1 MPSIK
6 EVARAAGVS
15 VTTVSFVLNNKGNIS
30 DETRQ
35 RVLNVIADLDYTP
48 SAHARNLRD
57 NQARVVGYA
66 WDKNRDRFNPVL
78 DNFLYE
84 MLRLCEQAGRNLLL
98 FSNDAEIGLEPY
110 RSLIDSRRVDGFIL
124 SHTRQNDPRFEYL
137 YNAHIPFA
145 AFGRSNSP
153 IDELVAWVDVDGSA
167 GTAATT
173 QHLMEQGHERIAFIG
188 WPVGSVSGDRRHAGY
203 VTTTQQA
210 GLPQPET
217 YVVRATNDS
226 ASGYQAAQTLLSLPT
241 PPTAI
246 VCVSDVIALGVLRYM
261 MESGCRV
268 AVTGFDDTPIAEF
281 SYPALTSVRQPIAQV
296 AELLV
301 EMLFLQLDDR
311 DFIAP
316 HHLLKPELVVRA
328 SSLG

>member
-66 WDKNRDRFNPVL
+66 WDKTRDRFNPVL

-84 MLRLCEQAGRNLLL
+84 MLRLCEQSGRNLLL
-98 FSNDAEIGLEPY
+98 FSNDAEIGLDPY
-110 RSLIDSRRVDGFIL
+110 RTLIDSRRVDGFIL

-137 YNAHIPFA
+137 YNANIPFA

-167 GTAATT
+167 GTAAATH
-173 QHLMEQGHERIAFIG
+173 HLIQQGHEKIGFIG
-188 WPVGSVSGDRRHAGY
+188 WPIGSVSGDRRYFGY
-203 VTTTQQA
+203 MQTAERA
-210 GLPQPET
+210 GLPQPDK
-217 YVVRATNDS
+217 YVMRATNDS
-226 ASGYQAAQTLLSLPT
+226 ASGYHAAQHLLTLPT

-246 VCVSDVIALGVLRYM
+246 VCVSDVIALGVLRYRI
-261 MESGCRV
+261 ESSCQV

-281 SYPALTSVRQPIAQV
+281 SYPALTSVRQPIAAV

-301 EMLFLQLDDR
+301 EMLFLQLDER
-311 DFIAP
+311 DILTP

-328 SSLG
+328 SSLK